1 MTQKPTAIARTL
13 GILLFA
19 LAAGCAGLNE
29 TSPGTRAQA
38 DPVIADPALPAP
50 VPPVAVAAELPQEQ
64 AKGDANPAAA
74 TPPVEHAGTRP
85 EATPATLAT
94 RSVTAHPSP
103 KTPAPAPH
111 VAAKDVTRPANAPE
125 RAAASAP
132 SVPEASKHEIPGSA
146 ARPAE
151 PTLDVADLKTRL
163 RETHAIGTFTKI
175 VLKNQMDDLLQQF
188 RAVYEGGNRARV
200 ASLRQPFDTLV
211 LKVLSVVKDGDPSL
225 ARTISASREAIWGIL
240 SDPVK
245 FKSVS

>member
-1 MTQKPTAIARTL
+1 MNPKTMAAARTI
-13 GILLFA
+13 GLLLAA
-19 LAAGCAGLNE
+19 LAAGCAGPN
-29 TSPGTRAQA
+29 
-38 DPVIADPALPAP
+38 
-50 VPPVAVAAELPQEQ
+50 
-64 AKGDANPAAA
+64 
-74 TPPVEHAGTRP
+74 
-85 EATPATLAT
+85 
-94 RSVTAHPSP
+94 
-103 KTPAPAPH
+103 APAPETGAQSAPIL
-111 VAAKDVTRPANAPE
+111 VPPPSPRVPAETIAPEPPAPQAEADPDAAALPLPLPLPPAAKLNHSTPAAP
-125 RAAASAP
+125 AASAP
-132 SVPEASKHEIPGSA
+132 KSPKPSAPPPARSAAPLLKSEAPVPA

-151 PTLDVADLKTRL
+151 ATLDVADLKTRL

-240 SDPVK
+240 SDPDK

>member
-1 MTQKPTAIARTL
+1 MNPKTMAAARTI
-13 GILLFA
+13 GLLLAA
-19 LAAGCAGLNE
+19 LAAGCAGPNAPARE
-29 TSPGTRAQA
+29 TSAQSAPILAPPPSPQVTA
-38 DPVIADPALPAP
+38 DTIAPEPPVPQAEAEADAAALP
-50 VPPVAVAAELPQEQ
+50 LPLP
-64 AKGDANPAAA
+64 PAAKLN
-74 TPPVEHAGTRP
+74 HS
-85 EATPATLAT
+85 TPA
-94 RSVTAHPSP
+94 
-103 KTPAPAPH
+103 AP
-111 VAAKDVTRPANAPE
+111 
-125 RAAASAP
+125 AASAP
-132 SVPEASKHEIPGSA
+132 KSPKPSAPPPAPSATPLLKSEAPVPA

-211 LKVLSVVKDGDPSL
+211 LKVLSVVKDGDPLL
-225 ARTISASREAIWGIL
+225 ARTISASREALWGIL

>member
-1 MTQKPTAIARTL
+1 MNPKTMAAARTI
-13 GILLFA
+13 GLLLA
-19 LAAGCAGLNE
+19 TLAAGCAGPN
-29 TSPGTRAQA
+29 
-38 DPVIADPALPAP
+38 
-50 VPPVAVAAELPQEQ
+50 
-64 AKGDANPAAA
+64 
-74 TPPVEHAGTRP
+74 
-85 EATPATLAT
+85 
-94 RSVTAHPSP
+94 
-103 KTPAPAPH
+103 APAPETSAQSAPILAPPPSPR
-111 VAAKDVTRPANAPE
+111 VPADTIAPEPPAPQAEADPDAAALPLPLPLPLPPAAKLNHSMPAAP
-125 RAAASAP
+125 AASAP
-132 SVPEASKHEIPGSA
+132 KSPKPSARPPAPSATPLLKSEAPVPA

-151 PTLDVADLKTRL
+151 ATLDVADLKTRL